1 MSHPRAAGFTLVE
14 VLVALAVIAIGL
26 AALMSAISGT
36 ANASGYLRLKAQ
48 AQWIALN
55 RLVEVR
61 ENVQKFAT
69 STDTGELDFANQHW
83 HYDTRYYDTSIATM
97 QRVVVRVW
105 AGTAD
110 TKSNPLAE
118 YTGFLG
124 TAIATPGS
132 SNVADWTTGSVATGP
147 FAGATNPATPG
158 LPGTPGAT
166 GSNGALPNTGGLRSF
181 GATPPTGGGLG
192 LDSGGGDSLGGD
204 NADGNAAPPSGGT
217 TGNSPGGDSSS
228 GGGLLNDSSGGSP

>member
-1 MSHPRAAGFTLVE
+1 MSHRRAAGFTLVE

-26 AALMSAISGT
+26 AALMTAISGT
-36 ANASGYLRLKAQ
+36 ASASGYLRLKAQ

-124 TAIATPGS
+124 TAVATPGS
-132 SNVADWTTGSVATGP
+132 SNVADWTTGSIATGP
-147 FAGATNPATPG
+147 FAGANPATPG
-158 LPGTPGAT
+158 IPGTPGAT
-166 GSNGALPNTGGLRSF
+166 GGNGALPNAGGLRSF
-181 GATPPTGGGLG
+181 GGAPPAGGGLG

-204 NADGNAAPPSGGT
+204 NADGTAPPSGGT

-228 GGGLLNDSSGGSP
+228 SGGLLNDSSGGSP

>member
-1 MSHPRAAGFTLVE
+1 MNTRRAAGFTLVE

-26 AALMSAISGT
+26 AALMTAISGT
-36 ANASGYLRLKAQ
+36 ASASGYLRLKAQ

-61 ENVQKFAT
+61 QNVQKFGT

-83 HYDTRYYDTSIATM
+83 HYDTRYFDTSIATM

-105 AGTAD
+105 AGSAD

-124 TAIATPGS
+124 TAVATPGS
-132 SNVADWTTGSVATGP
+132 SNIADWTTGSVATGP
-147 FAGATNPATPG
+147 FAGANTAA
-158 LPGTPGAT
+158 PGTPGAT
-166 GSNGALPNTGGLRSF
+166 GTPGALQNAGGLR
-181 GATPPTGGGLG
+181 GIG
-192 LDSGGGDSLGGD
+192 
-204 NADGNAAPPSGGT
+204 AAPPSGGT
-217 TGNSPGGDSSS
+217 LSLDGGSSDSLGGDAADGNAPNGNGTPGNGPGGDSSS
-228 GGGLLNDSSGGSP
+228 GGSLLNDSSGGSP

>member
-1 MSHPRAAGFTLVE
+1 MRIRRAAGFTLVE

-26 AALMSAISGT
+26 TALMTAISGT
-36 ANASGYLRLKAQ
+36 ASASGYLRLKAQ

-61 ENVQKFAT
+61 QSVQKFGT
-69 STDTGELDFANQHW
+69 STDIGELDFANQHW
-83 HYDTRYYDTSIATM
+83 HYDTRYFDTSIATM

-105 AGTAD
+105 AGNAD

-124 TAIATPGS
+124 TAVATPGS
-132 SNVADWTTGSVATGP
+132 SNVADWTTGSVPTGP
-147 FAGATNPATPG
+147 FAGISGAA
-158 LPGTPGAT
+158 PGTPGAA
-166 GSNGALPNTGGLRSF
+166 GALPNAGGLRST
-181 GATPPTGGGLG
+181 GAAPPIGGGLG

-204 NADGNAAPPSGGT
+204 SSGGLEGNGT
-217 TGNSPGGDSSS
+217 NGTGTNGNGTNGSGQGGDSSS
-228 GGGLLNDSSGGSP
+228 SGGLLNDSSGGSP